1 MLLTDSLNQA
11 PLPQTF
17 RIRLK
22 APEFLIWLLFYQWA
36 YFCDHSNAS
45 QQFFGNLFSEH
56 GRLAYI
62 FTGAKCVWRLPNEIV
77 PIIDQWTAAV
87 MDKNCTLIGSD
98 LWPMFDKMQATA
110 LVSFRKSTVRRDHYL
125 GLSLTVHYPG
135 CQTFSSFWTFWTSD
149 TSPQLHL
156 LAAGKDNL
164 WGWKDALIKN
174 GELIL
179 ASASGLWRV

>member
-22 APEFLIWLLFYQWA
+22 APEFLIWLIFYQWA
-36 YFCDHSNAS
+36 YFCDHLNAS
-45 QQFFGNLFSEH
+45 EQFFGNLFSGH
-56 GRLAYI
+56 GGPAYI

-87 MDKNCTLIGSD
+87 MDKNCTLIGSE
-98 LWPMFDKMQATA
+98 LWAMFDKKQATA
-110 LVSFRKSTVRRDHYL
+110 LVSFRKLTVRRDHYL

-135 CQTFSSFWTFWTSD
+135 CPRPPILSPVFEPSELQTLVQIYTFWPVD
-149 TSPQLHL
+149 TTWKQSSHIQ
-156 LAAGKDNL
+156 AGTT
-164 WGWKDALIKN
+164 
-174 GELIL
+174 
-179 ASASGLWRV
+179 SASRSWRV